1 MSFSQPAS
9 GGGEP
14 DDKAGLDFYFGRPTD
29 MMRKLEASKFMNR
42 GKAKAPASPA
52 FPGEGDDYS
61 QGMASL
67 SLQQSS
73 QPASSSLPAPSSS
86 DLGEESGKT
95 GGYLFK
101 WQRDQRQDEGDE
113 GEDDLE
119 GDFPVQSPEANQ
131 AKHRA
136 RYQVVT
142 GNTQPSSLSI
152 AGYFD
157 SNTIKGGKPIGRD
170 GFVNCGGVILLPA
183 AAGALNPFK
192 QRLNFSELNEI
203 NRFETLPDAD
213 NLLSLRGEGMSSHE
227 DAQVERLFLRR
238 QNQVWP
244 PEAPGF
250 PPPPPDD
257 NENVQYKKVALAS
270 VLQMQQQGYLP
281 VRRQSRYKATDK
293 LGELGTQ
300 ASFKHHPNGNGG
312 RLRTQSS
319 AMESPA
325 KIKPIPEK
333 PAATGFF
340 SRMLPSS
347 LTKQSQFDSSQFPGV
362 YSSFV
367 LVPYILPPPPQPPK
381 FPAPG
386 SNEEKR
392 LQRFCLKKMFLE
404 DQYSTVLENVE
415 ERIRLNEV
423 VREMEKQIMESDV
436 QINQLIGQSDAS

>member
-1 MSFSQPAS
+1 MSSSQTS
-9 GGGEP
+9 GAALGDQ

-42 GKAKAPASPA
+42 GKAKTPASPS

-61 QGMASL
+61 QGMTSL
-67 SLQQSS
+67 SLQPSSSS
-73 QPASSSLPAPSSS
+73 QPPNSSLPGSTPSASE
-86 DLGEESGKT
+86 LGEENAKT

-101 WQRDQRQDEGDE
+101 WQRDQRQEDGDE
-113 GEDDLE
+113 GEDDFD
-119 GDFPVQSPEANQ
+119 GDFPIQSPEANQ

-152 AGYFD
+152 SGYFEN
-157 SNTIKGGKPIGRD
+157 NTIKGGKPIGRD

-213 NLLSLRGEGMSSHE
+213 NLLSLRGEGTSHE
-227 DAQVERLFLRR
+227 DAQVELLFLRK

-257 NENVQYKKVALAS
+257 NENVQYKKIALAS
-270 VLQMQQQGYLP
+270 ILQMQHQGGFTP
-281 VRRQSRYKATDK
+281 VRRQSRHKPMDK
-293 LGELGTQ
+293 LGEMTSQ
-300 ASFKHHPNGNGG
+300 ASFKHHPNGS

-319 AMESPA
+319 AMESPV

-333 PAATGFF
+333 TGFF

-392 LQRFCLKKMFLE
+392 LQRFCQKKMFLE
-404 DQYSTVLENVE
+404 DQYSTILENVE